1 MSVKSKE
8 NIDETEELNSSE
20 EIENNNSE
28 VVNNTESSTDE
39 SPGQDVDS
47 LLEDQLK
54 RIEELNEEISRM
66 KDSQLRKVAEMD
78 NMRKRLH
85 REREQTI
92 RFAKEVAIEDFL
104 PVSDDLIRTLEVME
118 KNTPDSPYLDGVKMI
133 LDKFDSVLEK
143 HGVKRIDEAGVP
155 FDVNIHDAMLSQKP
169 EDESIESGTVLHVV
183 ENGYLMGD
191 KTLRHAK
198 VIVSE

>member
-20 EIENNNSE
+20 EAKNNNSE
-28 VVNNTESSTDE
+28 EVNNTESSTDE
-39 SPGQDVDS
+39 SHGQDVDS